1 MMRNTVNIYG
11 PPLTVCCALILGWE
25 AIVTLADIPPYTLPA
40 PSLILQTLY
49 ADRETLF
56 ASLLVTIQTTFYAL
70 AAAVFGGGLMAIL
83 FTRWRWLER
92 SFLPIAIV
100 LQVTPIIA
108 IAPLLLIYLDA
119 GAAVLV
125 CAFLVAFFPILAN
138 TSIGLAS
145 TDRNLVDLF
154 RLNGASPWQEIFLLR
169 LPAALPYFLSG
180 LKIGGGLALI
190 GAIAGEL
197 AAGASGASTGLAFRI
212 VEAGY
217 RVNIPRMFAG
227 LVLISFTGLAIY
239 ALMSWLS
246 NTLLRRWH
254 ESALDSES

>member
-1 MMRNTVNIYG
+1 MPNKFAAYA
-11 PPLTVCCALILGWE
+11 PPLLVCLALILGWE
-25 AIVTLADIPPYTLPA
+25 GLVWLENIPPYSLPA
-40 PSLILQTLY
+40 PSRILATLY

-56 ASLLVTIQTTFYAL
+56 ASLLVTLQTTFYAL
-70 AAAVFGGGLMAIL
+70 AAAVGGGGLMALL

-154 RLNGASPWQEIFLLR
+154 RLNGATPWQEIFLLR
-169 LPAALPYFLSG
+169 VPAALPYFLSG

-246 NTLLRRWH
+246 RWLLSQWH
-254 ESALDSES
+254 ESALDNER

>member
-1 MMRNTVNIYG
+1 MRDRLITYG
-11 PPLTVCCALILGWE
+11 PPLLVCCALILGWE
-25 AIVTLADIPPYTLPA
+25 AIVRYDDIQPYTLPA
-40 PSLILQTLY
+40 PSLIAVTLY
-49 ADRETLF
+49 ADRESLF
-56 ASLLVTIQTTFYAL
+56 DSLLVTLQTTFYAL
-70 AAAVFGGGLMAIL
+70 AAAVGGGGLMALL

-92 SFLPIAIV
+92 SFLPIAII

-169 LPAALPYFLSG
+169 VPAALPYFLSG

-246 NTLLRRWH
+246 NRLLRQWH
-254 ESALDSES
+254 ESTLDTDRR